1 MVCWL
6 VQQIN
11 VSLASR
17 TLSKLFLSSSWSLIL
32 LFFCCVCLFGP
43 TFWGL
48 FHQKMFKLA
57 IQHCFHTSWTYSTY
71 CLLCENMFVCFQ
83 IESNE
88 INMFNICANR
98 VHKLIVCYMNCELI
112 IVWEIHG
119 AFPIWIVAWLKFEPA
134 KWHKGTIVSMQ
145 QEACFYQNFL
155 YLALRSTSP
164 SFLSKSSCNSIVPP
178 NT

>member
-32 LFFCCVCLFGP
+32 LFFCCICSFGP

-57 IQHCFHTSWTYSTY
+57 IQHYFHMSLTYSTY
-71 CLLCENMFVCFQ
+71 CLLCENMFVCFH
-83 IESNE
+83 IANNE
-88 INMFNICANR
+88 FNMFNTCANR
-98 VHKLIVCYMNCELI
+98 VHKLIVWEL
-112 IVWEIHG
+112 HG
-119 AFPIWIVAWLKFEPA
+119 AFPISIVAWLKFEPA

-145 QEACFYQNFL
+145 QEACFYQTFL

-164 SFLSKSSCNSIVPP
+164 SFLSKSSCNSKVPP